1 MNANRALRRDEG
13 SSLPELLV
21 SMLILSFIIAA
32 TATLTIGF
40 QRTNAQNIARQDQV
54 DVARSA
60 VERMSKTVRT
70 AVKPNKLSACVTTAC
85 DIDAF
90 VTAGNFTMQFYAN
103 LDNAAGARGP
113 SRITYVVATSGPDKG
128 VLVEKVQ
135 RPDTATPTAGAGF
148 TYCNAEAAGAPVD
161 CKNRLTVRRLATGVE
176 TGGTA
181 LFQYFRSDGT
191 AMTVPATGLTAA
203 DLDEVLS
210 VEVTVKVRSKSPSRP
225 GPTTYIQRILLPNSL
240 AVLRPDKDTP

>member
-1 MNANRALRRDEG
+1 MTRRRDDDG

-40 QRTNAQNIARQDQV
+40 QRTTAQNVARQDQV
-54 DVARSA
+54 DTTRAA

-70 AVKPNKLSACVTTAC
+70 AVKPNKLSACVTTTC
-85 DIDAF
+85 DVDAF
-90 VTAGNFTMQFYAN
+90 VSAGAFAMQFYAN
-103 LDNAAGARGP
+103 LDNSAGSRGP
-113 SRITYVVATSGPDKG
+113 SRVTYQVATSGADKG

-135 RPDTATPTAGAGF
+135 RPDTATPVAGSGF
-148 TYCNAEAAGAPVD
+148 TYCDAEAPSAAAD
-161 CKNRLTVRRLATGVE
+161 CKKRLTVRRLATGVQT
-176 TGGTA
+176 TGTP

-191 AMTVPATGLTAA
+191 TMTVPAGGLTAA
-203 DLDEVLS
+203 DISEVLS
-210 VEVTVKVRSKSPSRP
+210 VELTVKVRSASRTNP
-225 GPTTYIQRILLPNSL
+225 GPTTAIQRVLLPNSL